1 MTAEGADPL
10 AMLAPEAELGG
21 EELKGCCAAAYG
33 HPAVRWLLG
42 GELHPGGEETT
53 RRALCM
59 AGAGEGDRLLDVASG
74 TGASALLAAREF
86 GVQAVGVE
94 YGAEAVE
101 QARAAASDTGLER
114 RASFLAGDAEA
125 LPVGDGCFDLVLC
138 ECSLCTFPDK
148 QRAVAEIR
156 RVLRPGGRLALSDVV
171 VDAEHLPERL
181 RGAAATV
188 ACVGSALSEAGYR
201 QLLSRGGLRVETSET
216 RDEDADRLARRVEE
230 RLRGA
235 RLLGIGPVSGAPF
248 GIEEAIELARMARRA
263 ISEGALSYA
272 IFVAVA

>member
-1 MTAEGADPL
+1 
-10 AMLAPEAELGG
+10 
-21 EELKGCCAAAYG
+21 
-33 HPAVRWLLG
+33 
-42 GELHPGGEETT
+42 
-53 RRALCM
+53 M

-86 GVQAVGVE
+86 GVHAVGVE

-101 QARAAASDTGLER
+101 QARAAAIDSGLGGQV
-114 RASFLAGDAEA
+114 SFHSGDAEA
-125 LPVGDGCFDLVLC
+125 LPVEDSSFDLVLC

-156 RVLRPGGRLALSDVV
+156 RVLPPGGRLALSDVV
-171 VDAEHLPERL
+171 VDEGRLPERL

-201 QLLSRGGLRVETSET
+201 QLLSRGGLRVEASES
-216 RDEDADRLARRVEE
+216 RGEDAERLAGRIEE

-235 RLLGIGPVSGAPF
+235 RLLGFGAVRGAPF
-248 GIEEAIELARMARRA
+248 GIEEAIDLARLARGA
-263 ISEGALSYA
+263 ISEGTLSYA
-272 IFVAVA
+272 IFTAVA